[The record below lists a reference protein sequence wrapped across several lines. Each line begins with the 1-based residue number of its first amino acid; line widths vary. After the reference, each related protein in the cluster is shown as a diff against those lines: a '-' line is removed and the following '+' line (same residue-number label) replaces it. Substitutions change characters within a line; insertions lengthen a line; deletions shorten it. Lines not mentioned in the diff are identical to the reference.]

1 MKKSLIYIFPAIMCL
16 VGTHADAVTGWGN
29 NKSVANAW
37 GTVARGYTMREY
49 KYADTDENL
58 CIANADPDNGCTEE
72 EANELYECG
81 TSANGCKYNV
91 KITYTDYQL
100 KLATD
105 TLFRQVLG
113 TLEREAQAQYNAKL
127 TEEQN
132 MCVAANSG
140 GVMGRK
146 DMTGTYRWVKLKK
159 NKVPKSYATAGLT
172 DKDIDKSDDLYGS
185 FCAARVTL
193 QSDDADIQ
201 EAIRSGSAWATT
213 YFAVGDVFT
222 CGSWIPQSELQAIAQ
237 TVADRQL
244 KDKKRTDLTTSQ
256 KWWAAGATLLGGT
269 AFGGAADLL
278 QTGSGLGGLL
288 GTSNNNTSKL
298 TDSESKTLMAN
309 YTTNLA
315 VYNNDCNSKR
325 SSTKNLTRTPKGA
338 EAGFSLY
345 EFASSGTDY
354 TCGNLEDY
362 LDSLQ
367 SRLNIKSDGSPKD
380 PNNKRRWVDVGAGV
394 VGAGLTLAAT
404 VETMKDSN
412 RREYDDAEKQIINE
426 FMTNVGSHIFCFI
439 GAEEAGTF
447 GDVVEVG
454 ME

>member
-37 GTVARGYTMREY
+37 GTVARGYTMSEY

-113 TLEREAQAQYNAKL
+113 TLEREAQANYNAKL

-172 DKDIDKSDDLYGS
+172 DKDIDKSNDLYGS

-222 CGSWIPQSELQAIAQ
+222 CGSWIPQSELQDIAQ
-237 TVADRQL
+237 TVANRQL
-244 KDKKRTDLTTSQ
+244 KDKKRTDLTMSQ
-256 KWWAAGATLLGGT
+256 KWWVAGATLLGG
-269 AFGGAADLL
+269 AAAGGAADLL
-278 QTGSGLGGLL
+278 QTKTGLGGLL
-288 GTSNNNTSKL
+288 GTSSDSTSKL
-298 TDSESKTLMAN
+298 TETERKKLMDN
-309 YTTNLA
+309 YTANLT
-315 VYNNDCNSKR
+315 VYNNDCDSKR
-325 SSTKNLTRTPKGA
+325 SVTKNLGRASKGA

-345 EFASSGTDY
+345 MFTSGGSSH

-367 SRLNIKSDGSPKD
+367 SRLNIKSDGSAKD
-380 PNNKRRWVDVGAGV
+380 PDNARRWVDVGAGV
-394 VGAGLTLAAT
+394 LGAAGTAWAT
-404 VETMKDSN
+404 IDTMKDSN
-412 RREYDDAEKQIINE
+412 QKEYDAEEKRIKDE
-426 FMTNVGSHIFCFI
+426 FMANVGSHIFCFI